1 MDTKYCHWNILD
13 NWKCCAKLTPKDMN
27 ANIPKTIAVLEMIYT
42 EQIEINFIMD
52 RNPSVLGVA
61 LKDSLTCIFMDSF
74 SIH

>member
-1 MDTKYCHWNILD
+1 
-13 NWKCCAKLTPKDMN
+13 MN

-61 LKDSLTCIFMDSF
+61 LKDSLTCIFMDLF